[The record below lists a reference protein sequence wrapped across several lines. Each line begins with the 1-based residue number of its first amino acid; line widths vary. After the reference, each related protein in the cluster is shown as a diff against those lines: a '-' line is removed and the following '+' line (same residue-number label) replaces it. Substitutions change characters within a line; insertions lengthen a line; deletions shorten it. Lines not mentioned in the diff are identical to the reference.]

1 MPSKRFPHNSWSYEA
16 CATPPLGSHLCPTYG
31 HREETNTPLN
41 TPSSVSDV
49 SSISQEIPEILP
61 GVTMEQP
68 SLLEILTGAGLDL
81 EENAIAD
88 IDSIG
93 DARIAINAN
102 RGKLDKI
109 YHSKI

>member
-16 CATPPLGSHLCPTYG
+16 CATPLLGSHLCPTNG
-31 HREETNTPLN
+31 HREETNTP
-41 TPSSVSDV
+41 VDV

-68 SLLEILTGAGLDL
+68 SLLEILTGAGVDL
-81 EENAIAD
+81 EENPIAD

-102 RGKLDKI
+102 RGKFDKI